1 MAVQAQ
7 SILWPSVQWLVRPE
21 ASAAAAAAAVAII
34 SPYSVADCTLSL
46 RGSTNS
52 FVEVASMLRGS
63 LVCATFDVNFLR
75 RLSDNL

>member
-1 MAVQAQ
+1 M
-7 SILWPSVQWLVRPE
+7 ILNFWPSHYSGIL
-21 ASAAAAAAAVAII
+21 SLGAAAVAII

-75 RLSDNL
+75 RVSDNL

>member
-21 ASAAAAAAAVAII
+21 ASAAAAVAII

-63 LVCATFDVNFLR
+63 LVCATFERFDHLGESN
-75 RLSDNL
+75 SS